1 MMAGSFLAG
10 ERRSK
15 RHVTHTKNNSNRMGE
30 ILAVEGG
37 AGSRS
42 ADGGGRIIVRNFWS
56 MVVFCDSQGTV
67 AITGIPW
74 LSGSTGL
81 PNDLDYLLTVRGL
94 CWIFSRVSASRKL

>member
-15 RHVTHTKNNSNRMGE
+15 CHLTHTKTNSNRMGE

-42 ADGGGRIIVRNFWS
+42 ADGGGRIIWYHRAYFLVYDDPTCVVRCVGYFREYHKCFS
-56 MVVFCDSQGTV
+56 KVMK
-67 AITGIPW
+67 
-74 LSGSTGL
+74 LSSGHEWEMTKMTL
-81 PNDLDYLLTVRGL
+81 KT
-94 CWIFSRVSASRKL
+94 IFYI